1 MYLLTV
7 RLRALN
13 SPETVQTYS
22 RHLLDHFSHR
32 AEDRMTVLHGM
43 DMRGMRNRYLKDLF
57 LQWRGVLAA
66 YDEGLVRGDAV
77 LGAAVW
83 RNLWKGSEVGPG
95 GEEMDWTKV
104 ARVVAYMR
112 RVLADL
118 GREHESNLVF
128 AVTGLHGGGK
138 SAGIFGCNEKDRKLV
153 EGRSLGMDQPFSE
166 KTEQKKQEEAS

>member
-7 RLRALN
+7 RLRALQ
-13 SPETVQTYS
+13 SPESVQTYS

-43 DMRGMRNRYLKDLF
+43 DVRGMRNRYLKDLF

-83 RNLWKGSEVGPG
+83 RNLWKGSEVGPDG
-95 GEEMDWTKV
+95 KEVDWSKV

-118 GREHESNLVF
+118 GKEHESNLVF
-128 AVTGLHGGGK
+128 AVTGLYQTPGK
-138 SAGIFGCNEKDRKLV
+138 KEGIFGFNDRDRLLV
-153 EGRSLGMDQPFSE
+153 EGRSLGLDEPFGE
-166 KTEQKKQEEAS
+166 AKQESSQ